1 MSTLFIFYTLA
12 FTIAIRFNIEKRLT
26 DEKTTDT
33 VNQEQHQLAIVLPR
47 ILDYE
52 NFGFLR

>member
-33 VNQEQHQLAIVLPR
+33 VNQEQHQLGVVLPR